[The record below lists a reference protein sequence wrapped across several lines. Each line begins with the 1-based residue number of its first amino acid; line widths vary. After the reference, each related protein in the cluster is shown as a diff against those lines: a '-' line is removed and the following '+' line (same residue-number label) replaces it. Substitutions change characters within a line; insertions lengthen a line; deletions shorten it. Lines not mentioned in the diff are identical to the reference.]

1 MSNLT
6 KSLIT
11 GVSVFG
17 AGLIGYEILGD
28 TVFGK
33 APTLL
38 KWIRGKNISKTPE
51 HINYKNSISKMDI
64 PYRREDVPYRGHRHF
79 PLDFN
84 KNPNGIGLS
93 EKQKKIEKVLNIIE
107 NVLNI
112 FNDDEEV
119 GTKKF
124 EKKIG
129 KLNLKLDKLP
139 SFDKVKEI
147 YDFIFENYE
156 ERYKQKTTDEK
167 LNSMIKE
174 LLSWIPQDYFDQD
187 VTSNKLKFVQFKMN
201 DKYYLSLYCD
211 DMRIAFDIG

>member
-1 MSNLT
+1 MSIFSKNNKKKIALALACASVLSGKSSLAAQNTGKVGGAIASSKKMSNLT

-64 PYRREDVPYRGHRHF
+64 PYRREDVPYRGHRYF

-93 EKQKKIEKVLNIIE
+93 EKQKKIEKILN
-107 NVLNI
+107 V
-112 FNDDEEV
+112 V
-119 GTKKF
+119 
-124 EKKIG
+124 
-129 KLNLKLDKLP
+129 
-139 SFDKVKEI
+139 
-147 YDFIFENYE
+147 
-156 ERYKQKTTDEK
+156 
-167 LNSMIKE
+167 
-174 LLSWIPQDYFDQD
+174 
-187 VTSNKLKFVQFKMN
+187 
-201 DKYYLSLYCD
+201 
-211 DMRIAFDIG
+211 